1 MILSVT
7 GHHFWERL
15 IQIVFTVG
23 MWNFDTLIVVLHRSH
38 QWNGI
43 SIHQQINELSAINL
57 TFSDFIAVTGHPR
70 QIHISNRDCF
80 WTVGVRNIKFD
91 LFQNWNRDFWVAS
104 LTLRSGYVGQS
115 VSESVS
121 QPLFTLFPLADHDEN
136 FTGYVSWVYLVTPR
150 GARS

>member
-91 LFQNWNRDFWVAS
+91 LFQNWNRNFFKWQTILQISLNEYFWS
-104 LTLRSGYVGQS
+104 DGKEMGKIL
-115 VSESVS
+115 VSILIAAFENGKIITEKPNLNES
-121 QPLFTLFPLADHDEN
+121 
-136 FTGYVSWVYLVTPR
+136 
-150 GARS
+150 

>member
-1 MILSVT
+1 MILPVT

-91 LFQNWNRDFWVAS
+91 LFQNWNRNFFKWQTILQISLNEYFWS
-104 LTLRSGYVGQS
+104 DEKEMGKIL
-115 VSESVS
+115 VSILIAAFENGKIITEKPNLNES
-121 QPLFTLFPLADHDEN
+121 
-136 FTGYVSWVYLVTPR
+136 
-150 GARS
+150 

>member
-91 LFQNWNRDFWVAS
+91 LFKNWNMNFLKWQTILQISLNEYFWS
-104 LTLRSGYVGQS
+104 DEKEMGKIL
-115 VSESVS
+115 VSILIAAFENGKIITEKPNLKES
-121 QPLFTLFPLADHDEN
+121 
-136 FTGYVSWVYLVTPR
+136 
-150 GARS
+150 

>member
-70 QIHISNRDCF
+70 QIHISNRDFF

-91 LFQNWNRDFWVAS
+91 LFQNWNRNFLKWQTILQISLNEYFWGDEKEMGKI
-104 LTLRSGYVGQS
+104 L
-115 VSESVS
+115 VSILIAAFENGKIITEKSNLNES
-121 QPLFTLFPLADHDEN
+121 
-136 FTGYVSWVYLVTPR
+136 
-150 GARS
+150 

>member
-91 LFQNWNRDFWVAS
+91 LFQNWNRNFLKWQTILQISLNEYFWGDEKEMGKI
-104 LTLRSGYVGQS
+104 L
-115 VSESVS
+115 VSILIAAFENGKIITEKPNLNES
-121 QPLFTLFPLADHDEN
+121 
-136 FTGYVSWVYLVTPR
+136 
-150 GARS
+150 

>member
-57 TFSDFIAVTGHPR
+57 TFSDFIAVTRHPR

-91 LFQNWNRDFWVAS
+91 LFQNWNRIFFKWQTILQISLNEYFWS
-104 LTLRSGYVGQS
+104 DEKEMGKIL
-115 VSESVS
+115 VSILIAAFENGKIITEKPNLNES
-121 QPLFTLFPLADHDEN
+121 
-136 FTGYVSWVYLVTPR
+136 
-150 GARS
+150 

>member
-57 TFSDFIAVTGHPR
+57 TFSDFMSVTGHPR

-91 LFQNWNRDFWVAS
+91 LFQNWNRNCFKWQTILQISLNEYFWS
-104 LTLRSGYVGQS
+104 DEKEMGKIL
-115 VSESVS
+115 VSI
-121 QPLFTLFPLADHDEN
+121 LIAAFEN
-136 FTGYVSWVYLVTPR
+136 GKIIAEKQMWR
-150 GARS
+150 KI

>member
-57 TFSDFIAVTGHPR
+57 TFSDFMSVTGHLR
-70 QIHISNRDCF
+70 KIHISKRDCF
-80 WTVGVRNIKFD
+80 LTVAVRKIKFD
-91 LFQNWNRDFWVAS
+91 LFQNWNRNFFKWQTILQISLNEYFWS
-104 LTLRSGYVGQS
+104 DEKEMGKIL
-115 VSESVS
+115 VSILIAAFENGKIITEKPNLNES
-121 QPLFTLFPLADHDEN
+121 
-136 FTGYVSWVYLVTPR
+136 
-150 GARS
+150 

>member
-91 LFQNWNRDFWVAS
+91 LFQNWNRNFLKWQTILQISLNEYFWS
-104 LTLRSGYVGQS
+104 DEKEMGKIL
-115 VSESVS
+115 VSILIAAFENGKIITEKPNLNES
-121 QPLFTLFPLADHDEN
+121 
-136 FTGYVSWVYLVTPR
+136 
-150 GARS
+150 

>member
-91 LFQNWNRDFWVAS
+91 LFQNWNRNFFKWQTILQISLNEYFWS
-104 LTLRSGYVGQS
+104 DEKEMGKIL
-115 VSESVS
+115 VSILIAAFENGKIITEKPNLNES
-121 QPLFTLFPLADHDEN
+121 
-136 FTGYVSWVYLVTPR
+136 
-150 GARS
+150 